1 MVRVAVRYKYHVDL
15 GHYELPCLTMINPKE
30 KMQKAN
36 NAKGQLP
43 DLEFLVNL
51 SVNHVVMDEEAIPT
65 TIQVNHDESYLS
77 MLTEIST
84 LDMDDGGC
92 RTFTF

>member
-1 MVRVAVRYKYHVDL
+1 MVTVAVRYKYDVDL

-30 KMQKAN
+30 NIQKTKN
-36 NAKGQLP
+36 VKGQLP
-43 DLEFLVNL
+43 DLKFLVNL
-51 SVNHVVMDEEAIPT
+51 VVNHVVIDEEAIPT